1 MIEIK
6 SFKVS
11 QKQYW
16 SPHFNKA
23 KSFTLLRF
31 GNFFFNNRKKCS
43 VPLLE
48 ITSFCCIVEC
58 FICLH
63 WLLELKTITCQYFVI
78 YTLHIYD
85 KHRCIP
91 RQQKLGKKTFYSN
104 SLSLFAKSRFPS
116 SPKWNLDSPP
126 SINTLSRI
134 YIFINSYNMVP
145 VHRFKHQ
152 YVTFL
157 RRWPVFIVNSART
170 NRRCYQIFVLPPYN
184 NLTDMSSVRIH
195 EV

>member
-1 MIEIK
+1 MFG
-6 SFKVS
+6 SAPRNYV
-11 QKQYW
+11 
-16 SPHFNKA
+16 
-23 KSFTLLRF
+23 LLH
-31 GNFFFNNRKKCS
+31 CLMLYLPS
-43 VPLLE
+43 L
-48 ITSFCCIVEC
+48 IAWVE
-58 FICLH
+58 
-63 WLLELKTITCQYFVI
+63 TITCQYFVI

-104 SLSLFAKSRFPS
+104 SLSLELFAKSRFPS

-152 YVTFL
+152 YVFFL

-184 NLTDMSSVRIH
+184 NLTVCQCIETFANMSSVRIH
-195 EV
+195 EVLLGAKRVILFNLMNHV